1 MPESDNEIR
10 LDGLMSRVGGLE
22 ARLDRS
28 SLSAGQRQLLCLARS
43 HSSSIVDRVNFV
55 NGFHNGKNHHQKDLF
70 TDKYCKRHVRNNIAC
85 IVHKSRYLQHKKM
98 APNKIFRALLSP
110 AKVVLIDEATANVD
124 SETDMQLQQVRT
136 MLAV

>member
-43 HSSSIVDRVNFV
+43 HSWSIFDRVNFV
-55 NGFHNGKNHHQKDLF
+55 NGFETGKNRPKDLVA
-70 TDKYCKRHVRNNIAC
+70 DRYCKRHVRNNIAY
-85 IVHKSRYLQHKKM
+85 IVHKRIYLQQNKM
-98 APNKIFRALLSP
+98 TRNKIFRALLSP

>member
-43 HSSSIVDRVNFV
+43 HSWSINDQVNFV
-55 NGFHNGKNHHQKDLF
+55 NGYHTGKNYQKNSQTNTVED
-70 TDKYCKRHVRNNIAC
+70 
-85 IVHKSRYLQHKKM
+85 M
-98 APNKIFRALLSP
+98 
-110 AKVVLIDEATANVD
+110 
-124 SETDMQLQQVRT
+124 SEIQ
-136 MLAV
+136 